1 MLNIDRQRI
10 ILDQLYQKGSVKV
23 SELSKEL
30 GVHEE
35 TIRRDLKALAAKW
48 DIKTVYGG
56 AVLKNTISSPAVQE
70 INMLSKRGSH
80 YGEKQ
85 IIARKAAALIQPG
98 QTIGLNSGSSV
109 EYILD
114 YIEGKQPLNIVT
126 LNIHIAA
133 KALLLEG
140 VDVYIP
146 GGKLRTQS
154 GSVMGSEAADFI
166 RSFTLD
172 QCFCGTSAVNL
183 SKGICHPNIEE
194 VEGNRAMIDA
204 SSKKYIVSDSSKMN
218 QTAPFKMFDID
229 CVDGFVVDNN
239 FPPEY
244 REYMELHGIEVI

>member
-56 AVLKNTISSPAVQE
+56 AVLKNTISSPA
-70 INMLSKRGSH
+70 
-80 YGEKQ
+80 
-85 IIARKAAALIQPG
+85 G

-204 SSKKYIVSDSSKMN
+204 SRKKYIVSDSSKMN

>member
-1 MLNIDRQRI
+1 MR
-10 ILDQLYQKGSVKV
+10 V
-23 SELSKEL
+23 
-30 GVHEE
+30 
-35 TIRRDLKALAAKW
+35 
-48 DIKTVYGG
+48 
-56 AVLKNTISSPAVQE
+56 
-70 INMLSKRGSH
+70 
-80 YGEKQ
+80 
-85 IIARKAAALIQPG
+85 KAAALIQPG

-183 SKGICHPNIEE
+183 SKGICH
-194 VEGNRAMIDA
+194 
-204 SSKKYIVSDSSKMN
+204 S
-218 QTAPFKMFDID
+218 
-229 CVDGFVVDNN
+229 
-239 FPPEY
+239 
-244 REYMELHGIEVI
+244 